1 MSSPVLAI
9 TTRSEPSSSSIP
21 RASFAPPVPPASRTT
36 GATAAAPYIVIAP
49 MRLDGSIALVTGGAS
64 GIGAATARRLAAEGA
79 SVAVADLNLE
89 GANEI
94 DGCAVEM
101 DVADTASVRR
111 GVAAAVEQLGA
122 PDILINNAGT
132 DRFAYF
138 VNTDEQTWDFV
149 LGVNLRGT
157 I

>member
-9 TTRSEPSSSSIP
+9 TTRSEPSSSSMP

-36 GATAAAPYIVIAP
+36 GATTTAPYIVSGA

-79 SVAVADLNLE
+79 RVAIADLDLE
-89 GANEI
+89 GARAVAAEI

-101 DVADTASVRR
+101 DVADASSVRA
-111 GVAAAVEQLGA
+111 GVAGAASHFGP
-122 PDILINNAGT
+122 PDILVNNAGT
-132 DRFAYF
+132 DRFAFF
-138 VNTDEQTWDFV
+138 VNTD
-149 LGVNLRGT
+149 
-157 I
+157 